1 MWLVFCEARFF
12 VKYRNEY
19 FDNEKKKRQEW
30 KKEHDAGGF
39 KCSHCKQWVVI
50 NSYMGT
56 VNRNHC
62 NICLWS
68 KHVDENKG
76 DRKAEC
82 HGGMRP
88 IGLTFK
94 HEGTGRQG
102 EIMLIHECAGCGVI
116 SINRIAADDDNEMLL
131 AIYRESHSNQN
142 RQDSL
147 SAQHIRILTLEDES
161 EVNVQLFGR

>member
-1 MWLVFCEARFF
+1 M
-12 VKYRNEY
+12 KYHNESSN
-19 FDNEKKKRQEW
+19 DEKKREQEW

-39 KCSHCKQWVVI
+39 ECSHCSQWVII
-50 NSYMGT
+50 NNYMGT

-68 KHVDENKG
+68 KHVDKDKG

-94 HEGTGRQG
+94 HEGAGKQG
-102 EIMLIHECAGCGVI
+102 EIMLVHECDRCGII
-116 SINRIAADDDNEMLL
+116 SINRIAGDDDNEKILS
-131 AIYRESHSNQN
+131 IYE
-142 RQDSL
+142 DSL
-147 SAQHIRILTLEDES
+147 TSRDLRSKLEKQDIRMLTIKDRAEIHT
-161 EVNVQLFGR
+161 QLFGKYNSYS

>member
-1 MWLVFCEARFF
+1 
-12 VKYRNEY
+12 VKYPNEY
-19 FDNEKKKRQEW
+19 FDNEKKKQQEW

-88 IGLTFK
+88 VGLTFK
-94 HEGTGRQG
+94 HEGIGRQG

-116 SINRIAADDDNEMLL
+116 SINRIAADDDNEVLL
-131 AIYRESHSNQN
+131 SIYRESHNDQR
-142 RQDSL
+142 RQYSL
-147 SAQHIRILTLEDES
+147 SAQSIRILALEDES
-161 EVNVQLFGR
+161 EVNVQLFGRRAP

>member
-1 MWLVFCEARFF
+1 M
-12 VKYRNEY
+12 KYRNEY

-39 KCSHCKQWVVI
+39 NCSHCKQWVVI

-68 KHVDENKG
+68 KHVDESKG

-94 HEGTGRQG
+94 HEGAGRQG

-116 SINRIAADDDNEMLL
+116 SINRIAADDDNETLL
-131 AIYRESHSNQN
+131 CVYGESDNNQDRRDN
-142 RQDSL
+142 L
-147 SAQHIRILTLEDES
+147 SAQHIRILTPEDRS
-161 EVNVQLFGR
+161 EVNVQLFGKRIL

>member
-1 MWLVFCEARFF
+1 M
-12 VKYRNEY
+12 KYRNEY
-19 FDNEKKKRQEW
+19 FDNEKKKQQQW

-39 KCSHCKQWVVI
+39 KCSHCKQWAVI

-76 DRKAEC
+76 DRMSKC
-82 HGGMRP
+82 LGGMRP

-94 HEGTGRQG
+94 HEGIGRQG
-102 EIMLIHECAGCGVI
+102 EIMLIHECAQCARV
-116 SINRIAADDDNEMLL
+116 SINRIAGDDDNEKVLS
-131 AIYRESHSNQN
+131 IYRSSQGDVALMNTLE
-142 RQDSL
+142 
-147 SAQHIRILTLEDES
+147 AQHIQLLTSKDAS
-161 EVNVQLFGR
+161 EINMQLFGKP

>member
-1 MWLVFCEARFF
+1 M
-12 VKYRNEY
+12 KYRNEY
-19 FDNEKKKRQEW
+19 FDNEKKKQQQW

-39 KCSHCKQWVVI
+39 KCSHCKRWVVI

-82 HGGMRP
+82 LGGMRP
-88 IGLTFK
+88 VGLTFK
-94 HEGTGRQG
+94 HEGIGRQG
-102 EIMLIHECAGCGVI
+102 EIMLVHECAQCARV
-116 SINRIAADDDNEMLL
+116 SINRIAGDDDNEKIVS
-131 AIYRESHSNQN
+131 IYR
-142 RQDSL
+142 DSQSDVAL
-147 SAQHIRILTLEDES
+147 MNALKAQHIQLLTSKDAS
-161 EVNVQLFGR
+161 EINMQLFGKS

>member
-1 MWLVFCEARFF
+1 M
-12 VKYRNEY
+12 KYRNEY
-19 FDNEKKKRQEW
+19 FDSEKKKRQEW

-39 KCSHCKQWVVI
+39 KCAHCKRWVVI

-82 HGGMRP
+82 RGGMRP

-94 HEGTGRQG
+94 HEGVGRQG

-116 SINRIAADDDNEMLL
+116 SINRIAADDDNEVLL
-131 AIYRESHSNQN
+131 SIYRESHNDQR
-142 RQDSL
+142 RQYSL
-147 SAQHIRILTLEDES
+147 SAQSIRILALEDES
-161 EVNVQLFGR
+161 EVNVQLFGRRAP

>member
-1 MWLVFCEARFF
+1 
-12 VKYRNEY
+12 
-19 FDNEKKKRQEW
+19 
-30 KKEHDAGGF
+30 
-39 KCSHCKQWVVI
+39 
-50 NSYMGT
+50 MGT

-88 IGLTFK
+88 VGLTFK
-94 HEGTGRQG
+94 HEGAGRQG

-116 SINRIAADDDNEMLL
+116 SINRIAGDDDNEKILS
-131 AIYRESHSNQN
+131 IYRDS
-142 RQDSL
+142 QDASTL
-147 SAQHIRILTLEDES
+147 IGALEMQHIQPLVIEDEE
-161 EVNVQLFGR
+161 EVYAQLFGRQIR